1 MAPALT
7 HSALYAPRNHELL
20 RLALAAGLWATCL
33 ACGAPARADEPTLP
47 AAVGQDEVDL
57 QGRLNIVLG
66 AGARALGMGG
76 AFLAR
81 ADDATAASWNP
92 AGLSYLLRP
101 EVSLVWAQNR
111 ITIDSSTDDLSTES
125 SHFRGRQIDFGA
137 VTFPIHSIAG
147 AAQISYQRVIPFAG
161 SRTIRRSKS
170 FSRLDA
176 EGGFDVLAFGTGWR
190 VTPTLRVGA
199 ALNHWFNG
207 FRQTKF
213 VDRSGAGRLD
223 TTIEAAFDFRGW
235 NTNLGVIWSP
245 HESFNIGAVAKT
257 AFIGRVHLAKQRED
271 TFPDTGIRPDPFT
284 TNKLD
289 RDDLRLDFP
298 AAYGVGASWRLRSS
312 LTVSADYTHTAWSK
326 ARIHNFYVLSATPL
340 PPPGTPAESPPPEV
354 SRSLPYPLLTAAQ
367 TDTQQIRMGAE
378 YVFIYRRLKFP
389 LRAGYILDRQFF
401 QAQDGHAP
409 VFGAL
414 TLGTGV
420 LVGPLLLD
428 FAYVREA
435 GRFTSLD
442 GVRVVQTTHRLFASA
457 IYRIGSLR

>member
-1 MAPALT
+1 METAPA
-7 HSALYAPRNHELL
+7 HSAPYAARKRGLS
-20 RLALAAGLWATCL
+20 RLLAAAGICVAGLVSAVPTH
-33 ACGAPARADEPTLP
+33 ADEPSLP
-47 AAVGQDEVDL
+47 AGVGQDEVDL

-111 ITIDSSTDDLSTES
+111 ITIDSSAEA
-125 SHFRGRQIDFGA
+125 SHFRGRQIDFAA

-147 AAQISYQRVIPFAG
+147 AAQLSYQRVVPFAG
-161 SRTIRRSKS
+161 QRTIQRSQS
-170 FSRLDA
+170 FSTLDA
-176 EGGFDVLAFGTGWR
+176 EGGFDVLALGSGWK

-207 FRQTKF
+207 FRQTKV

-223 TTIEAAFDFRGW
+223 TTIAASFDFRGW

-245 HESFNIGAVAKT
+245 YENLNIGAVAKT
-257 AFIGRVHLAKQRED
+257 AFVGRVHLVKSRED
-271 TFPDTGIRPDPFT
+271 TFSDTGVRPDPFT

-312 LTVSADYTHTAWSK
+312 LTVSADYTRTAWSK
-326 ARIHNFYVLSATPL
+326 ARIHNFYVLSPTVL
-340 PPPGTPAESPPPEV
+340 PAPGTPAELSPPEV
-354 SRSLPYPLLTAAQ
+354 FDSLPYPLLTAAQ
-367 TDTQQIRMGAE
+367 TDAQQIRIGAE
-378 YVFIYRRLKFP
+378 YVFIHRRLRFP

-401 QAQDGHAP
+401 QAQDRHAP

-442 GVRVVQTTHRLFASA
+442 GVRVMQTTHRLFASA